1 MRLKYLLVIFVFQ
14 VLASCS
20 TTLPEDV
27 ALEYDKLPQALN
39 FNIHV
44 KPILSDKCFLCH
56 GPDKGNQ
63 KAGLRL
69 DMAEAAYA
77 ELPESPGK
85 KAINPGSLNGSQIF
99 HRIISEDPE
108 VVMPNIKSNLKL
120 TAYEKAVL
128 IKYY

>member
-1 MRLKYLLVIFVFQ
+1 MKAKYLFIAIISLT
-14 VLASCS
+14 LASCS

-27 ALEYDKLPQALN
+27 VLEYDKLPQALD

-69 DMAEAAYA
+69 DTAVRN
-77 ELPESPGK
+77 LPEKCLNALPEKGK
-85 KAINPGSLNGSQIF
+85 
-99 HRIISEDPE
+99 
-108 VVMPNIKSNLKL
+108 
-120 TAYEKAVL
+120 
-128 IKYY
+128 